1 VTTPASG
8 PPETG
13 PEVGPETGFE
23 AGPPADGASGAGG
36 VPTCYRHSGRET
48 YVSCSRC
55 GRPACPDCLRSAPVG
70 QQCVDCVR
78 GRSPESGPQA
88 RQPRTA
94 FGGRVTT
101 GAAVTWSLVGI
112 NVVLYLAVLVRP
124 SIATNLEMVGYA
136 GDGRGHAIGVG
147 AGQWYRLL
155 TSAFVA
161 PSGGTLGFADIA
173 FNMWALVVVG
183 PQLEHMLGRLRFLA
197 VYLLSAIGG
206 GVFLYYLVAPN
217 QAALGASGAVFGLFG
232 AWFVASRKLRLDS
245 RGILFLIAI
254 NLGLGFVVSGI
265 AWQDHIGGLITGVLI
280 TAAYS
285 YAPKTQRFLVQAAAS
300 TVVLAALI
308 AATAL
313 WSVHLGLPA
322 F

>member
-1 VTTPASG
+1 VTTPAPG
-8 PPETG
+8 APETG
-13 PEVGPETGFE
+13 PEPGPETGPE
-23 AGPPADGASGAGG
+23 G
-36 VPTCYRHSGRET
+36 VPTCFRHPGRET

-70 QQCVDCVR
+70 QQCVDCIH
-78 GRSPESGPQA
+78 GRSPEAGPPA

-101 GAAVTWSLVGI
+101 GAAVTWSLVGL
-112 NVVLYLAVLVRP
+112 NVLLYLVVWVRP
-124 SIATNLEMVGYA
+124 SVATNLEMVGYA
-136 GDGRGHAIGVG
+136 GDGRGGAIGVG

-161 PSGGTLGFADIA
+161 PTGGTFGFADIL

-183 PQLEHMLGRLRFLA
+183 PQLERMLGGVRFLA
-197 VYLLSAIGG
+197 IYLLSAIGG

-232 AWFVASRKLRLDS
+232 AWFVVARKQGTDS
-245 RGILFLIAI
+245 RGIIGLIAI
-254 NLGLGFVVSGI
+254 NLFIGFVVHGI
-265 AWQDHIGGLITGVLI
+265 AWQDHIGGLVVGVLI
-280 TAAYS
+280 TAAYA
-285 YAPKTQRFLVQAAAS
+285 YAPRANRTLIQVAA
-300 TVVLAALI
+300 TVGMLAVLI

>member
-1 VTTPASG
+1 MDTPASG

-13 PEVGPETGFE
+13 PPVGQ
-23 AGPPADGASGAGG
+23 SGEQSGGDEPGSAPSG
-36 VPTCYRHSGRET
+36 VPTCYRHPDRET

-70 QQCVDCVR
+70 QQCVDCVS
-78 GRSPESGPQA
+78 GRSPEAGPRA
-88 RQPRTA
+88 RQPRTP

-101 GAAVTWSLVGI
+101 GAAVTWSLVGL
-112 NVVLYLAVLVRP
+112 NVLLYLVVWIRP

-136 GDGRGHAIGVG
+136 GDGRGNAIGVG

-161 PSGGTLGFADIA
+161 PTGGTFGFADIL
-173 FNMWALVVVG
+173 FNMWALIVVG
-183 PQLEHMLGRLRFLA
+183 PQLERLLGPVRYLA

-232 AWFVASRKLRLDS
+232 AWFVVSRKLRTDS
-245 RGILFLIAI
+245 RGIIGLIAI
-254 NLGLGFVVSGI
+254 NLFIGFVVHGI
-265 AWQDHIGGLITGVLI
+265 AWQDHIGGLVVGALI
-280 TAAYS
+280 TAAYA
-285 YAPKTQRFLVQAAAS
+285 YAPRNQRILLQAGATA
-300 TVVLAALI
+300 VVLAALV

-313 WSVHLGLPA
+313 WSVHQGLPA

>member
-1 VTTPASG
+1 MTTPASG
-8 PPETG
+8 PTDE
-13 PEVGPETGFE
+13 
-23 AGPPADGASGAGG
+23 
-36 VPTCYRHSGRET
+36 VPTCVRHPDRET

-70 QQCVDCVR
+70 QQCVDCIR
-78 GRSPESGPQA
+78 GRSPEAGP
-88 RQPRTA
+88 RVRPPRTA

-112 NVVLYLAVLVRP
+112 NVLLYIAVLARP
-124 SIATNLEMVGYA
+124 SIADNLEMVGYA
-136 GDGRGHAIGVG
+136 GNGQGSAIGVG

-161 PSGGTLGFADIA
+161 PSGGTFGFADIL
-173 FNMWALVVVG
+173 FNMWALIVVG
-183 PQLEHMLGRLRFLA
+183 PQLEHLLGRARFLA

-232 AWFVASRKLRLDS
+232 AWFVVSRKLRVDS
-245 RGILFLIAI
+245 RGIIGLIAI
-254 NLGLGFVVSGI
+254 NLVLGFVVHGI
-265 AWQDHIGGLITGVLI
+265 AWQDHIGGLVTGALI
-280 TAAYS
+280 TAAYA
-285 YAPKTQRFLVQAAAS
+285 YAPKTNRFLVQAAA
-300 TVVLAALI
+300 TVVVLAALV

-313 WSVHLGLPA
+313 WSIHLGLPA

>member
-1 VTTPASG
+1 MNTPASE

-13 PEVGPETGFE
+13 PP
-23 AGPPADGASGAGG
+23 AGPPAGDEPGSASAS
-36 VPTCYRHSGRET
+36 VPTCYRHPGRET

-70 QQCVDCVR
+70 QQCLDCIN
-78 GRSPESGPQA
+78 GRTPEAGPRM
-88 RQPRTA
+88 RQPRTP

-112 NVVLYLAVLVRP
+112 NVLLYIVVLARP
-124 SIATNLEMVGYA
+124 SVADNLLMVGYA
-136 GDGRGHAIGVG
+136 GNGQGGAVGVG

-161 PSGGTLGFADIA
+161 PTGGTFGFADIL
-173 FNMWALVVVG
+173 FNMWALIVVG
-183 PQLEHMLGRLRFLA
+183 PQLERLLGPVRYLA

-206 GVFLYYLVAPN
+206 GVFLYYLVPLN
-217 QAALGASGAVFGLFG
+217 QPALGASGAVFGLFG
-232 AWFVASRKLRLDS
+232 AWFVVSRKLRTDS
-245 RGILFLIAI
+245 RGIIGLIAI
-254 NLGLGFVVSGI
+254 NLVLGFVVSGI
-265 AWQDHIGGLITGVLI
+265 AWQDHIGGLITGALI
-280 TAAYS
+280 TAAYV
-285 YAPKTQRFLVQAAAS
+285 YAPKNHRVLIQAAA
-300 TVVLAALI
+300 TAGMLAILI

-313 WSVHLGLPA
+313 WSVHLGLAA

>member
-1 VTTPASG
+1 MTTPDSG
-8 PPETG
+8 PP
-13 PEVGPETGFE
+13 E
-23 AGPPADGASGAGG
+23 AGPPAEGTSEGPSASAG
-36 VPTCYRHSGRET
+36 VPTCYRHPDRET

-55 GRPACPDCLRSAPVG
+55 GRPACPDCLRAAPVG
-70 QQCVDCVR
+70 QQCLDCVH
-78 GRSPESGPQA
+78 GRSPEAGPQP

-136 GDGRGHAIGVG
+136 GDGRGGAIGVG

-161 PSGGTLGFADIA
+161 PSGGGLGFTDIL
-173 FNMWALVVVG
+173 FNMWALIVVG
-183 PQLEHMLGRLRFLA
+183 PQLERMLGGVRFLA
-197 VYLLSAIGG
+197 IYLLSALGG

-232 AWFVASRKLRLDS
+232 AWFVVSRRMRVDS
-245 RGILFLIAI
+245 RGIIGLIAI
-254 NLGLGFVVSGI
+254 NLVLGFVVHGI
-265 AWQDHIGGLITGVLI
+265 AWQDHIGGLVTGALL
-280 TAAYS
+280 TAAYA
-285 YAPKTQRFLVQAAAS
+285 YAPRSQRVLVQVAA
-300 TVVLAALI
+300 TVVVLAALI